1 MMSPKEQAIAEAALR
16 GYPAADSDEALSQ
29 IAEYARYPRD
39 EVEEVISDL
48 LADGTLIQRSE
59 PMLNPTPQIEGSAQ
73 VVQSWYEKG
82 PMWDR
87 PRVPARW

>member
-16 GYPAADSDEALSQ
+16 GYPAVDFDELFSQ
-29 IAEYARYPRD
+29 IAEYTSYPRD
-39 EVEEVISDL
+39 EVEEVISELTTDK
-48 LADGTLIQRSE
+48 TLIQRIE
-59 PMLNPTPQIEGSAQ
+59 PMLDQTPQIPGSVQ

-82 PMWDR
+82 PMWDW